1 MNSLTNQN
9 YIVYPTKFPWQQMP
23 CVSLCRAMPC
33 LILQEQVTSLMATV
47 MPHAPLP
54 FLLLSTVYAAWLNM
68 TFLSI
73 RYNQYF
79 TTVKRKGKSHV
90 NLRVTAFLGLS
101 LVFSVVWRSSEHVT
115 PPSPPPSLDKILFH
129 RRVTQAACCPDTFIH
144 LCGKSRCGVKFI
156 FERNKWVKTT
166 VEDRLKPPTFR
177 SDCLQRANQ

>member
-9 YIVYPTKFPWQQMP
+9 YIVYPTKSPWQQMP
-23 CVSLCRAMPC
+23 CVSVCRAMPC

-90 NLRVTAFLGLS
+90 NLRVTAFLELS
-101 LVFSVVWRSSEHVT
+101 LVFSVVWSSSEHVT
-115 PPSPPPSLDKILFH
+115 PPPLPLLLWIRYYSIAGLPKQH
-129 RRVTQAACCPDTFIH
+129 AARTH
-144 LCGKSRCGVKFI
+144 LYIC
-156 FERNKWVKTT
+156 
-166 VEDRLKPPTFR
+166 VEKVDVELSSFSKET
-177 SDCLQRANQ
+177 SEWKQR